1 MPTLFNGIDIEACQ
15 TLHILNGDLFP
26 VFDDSKRQHEQQ
38 SAAAN
43 NRFSAKS
50 GVRALL
56 NVLPFTTTT
65 NGEGGDKVIVIA
77 SSSSSSQPRVWD
89 YIIHFASAIEL
100 WRQLLLL

>member
-1 MPTLFNGIDIEACQ
+1 MQ
-15 TLHILNGDLFP
+15 TFQILNGDLFP

-65 NGEGGDKVIVIA
+65 TNGKGGDKVIVIA

-100 WRQLLLL
+100 WRQLLLLLLL